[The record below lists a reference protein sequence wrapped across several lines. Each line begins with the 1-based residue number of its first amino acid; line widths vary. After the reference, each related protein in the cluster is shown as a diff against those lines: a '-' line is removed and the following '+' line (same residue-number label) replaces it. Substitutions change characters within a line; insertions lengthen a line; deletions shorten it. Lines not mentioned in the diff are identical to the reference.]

1 MTATQDAL
9 RAAILEHGVFLP
21 SLPAVAAK
29 IAAAMRGSDV
39 TSTQLADEIAADP
52 ALAARV
58 IRVANSS
65 LYRAEGRID
74 RLDLA
79 VTRIGVET
87 TRRLVIGLSL
97 KLACASA
104 PLIVRHRMSTLW
116 TRSVEVAAI
125 ARVLARNCYGLSPD
139 EALLAGLIHRI
150 GELPLLSMVGTMPKL
165 LRQPELLDAAIDAEQ
180 AKVGSLLLHSWHF
193 PNDLAD
199 VPLNVADMK
208 RSHPGRADYS
218 DVVTVARLYAQT
230 DAEAAHAPGVD
241 QSAVP
246 AFAALGLASG
256 HEAVE
261 LDEHELNETRGLLA

>member
-9 RAAILEHGVFLP
+9 RAAILEHGVTLP
-21 SLPAVAAK
+21 SLPAVAAR
-29 IAAAMRGSDV
+29 IAVAMRDGDV
-39 TSTQLADEIAADP
+39 TSKHLADEIAADP

-97 KLACASA
+97 KLACLSA

-116 TRSVEVAAI
+116 TRSIEVAAI
-125 ARVLARNCYGLSPD
+125 ARVLARSCYGLNPE
-139 EALLAGLIHRI
+139 EALLAGLVHRI
-150 GELPLLSMVGTMPKL
+150 GELPLLSIVGTMPKL
-165 LRQPELLDAAIDAEQ
+165 LRQPERLEAAIDAEQ
-180 AKVGSLLLHSWHF
+180 AKVGSLLLHSWQF
-193 PNDLAD
+193 PDELAD
-199 VPLNVADMK
+199 VPLNVADLQ

-218 DVVTVARLYAQT
+218 DVVTVARLYALT
-230 DAEAAHAPGVD
+230 DAEAVRGPAVD
-241 QSAVP
+241 YTTVP
-246 AFAALGLASG
+246 AFAALRLAPSR
-256 HEAVE
+256 ESIE
-261 LDEHELNETRGLLA
+261 LDEHEVGETRELLA